1 MWISRPFSEMLNFD
15 LIEEDGKWQQKRHK
29 LLDLFLSKGRF
40 RMEGNMRYPAFLR
53 ENGTIGFVA
62 PSFGCAIE
70 PYKSGFLNAQK
81 RWREQGYQLQL
92 GPNCYAGDGVGISS
106 TPEKCGKELTDWYC
120 NKNNDCLISCGGGEL
135 MCEILDYV
143 DFEKIREAAPKW
155 YLGYSDNTN
164 FTFLLTT
171 LCDTASVYG
180 PCAAAFGMEPLH
192 PSLNDAMSLLRGE
205 KLTMRGYDRWERE
218 SQKDEENPLAPY
230 HLTETSVIKYFL
242 PDGRTNV
249 ESLREAAGR
258 EAGERTVTTTD
269 ADNGFKEEIVFS
281 GRLLG
286 GCMDCLINLLG
297 TKYDKTAE
305 FVEHYKED
313 GIVWF
318 LESCDLNL
326 MSVRRAMWQMEHA
339 GWFKYC
345 KGFLIG
351 RPRIGM
357 GVEEFGIDH
366 YQAVCE
372 MLYDHHVPVLMDLD
386 IGHLPPA
393 MPLICGSMVRVA
405 SDGRTYRVE
414 MELQ

>member
-1 MWISRPFSEMLNFD
+1 
-15 LIEEDGKWQQKRHK
+15 
-29 LLDLFLSKGRF
+29 
-40 RMEGNMRYPAFLR
+40 MRYPAFLR
-53 ENGTIGFVA
+53 EKGTIGFVA

-70 PYKSGFLNAQK
+70 PYKSGFLNAQQ

-92 GPNCYAGDGVGISS
+92 GPNCYAGEGVGISS
-106 TPEKCGKELTDWYC
+106 TPKKCGEELTDAYC
-120 NKNNDCLISCGGGEL
+120 DKNNDCLISCGGGEL

-143 DFEKIREAAPKW
+143 DFERIGRADPKW

-171 LCDTASVYG
+171 LSDTASLYG

-205 KLTMRGYDRWERE
+205 KLIMRGYDRWERE

-230 HLTETSVIKYFL
+230 NLTETSVIKYYL

-249 ESLREAAGR
+249 ESLRMAAGQCDGR
-258 EAGERTVTTTD
+258 AGAGEMLMDTD
-269 ADNGFKEEIVFS
+269 GGGKAEIAFS

-286 GCMDCLINLLG
+286 GCMDCLITLLG
-297 TKYDKTAE
+297 TKYDKTAA
-305 FVEHYKED
+305 FAQRYKED
-313 GIVWF
+313 GIIWF
-318 LESCDLNL
+318 LEACDLNL
-326 MSVRRAMWQMEHA
+326 MSIRRAMWQMEHA
-339 GWFKYC
+339 GWFQYC

-351 RPRIGM
+351 RPRLGM
-357 GVEEFGIDH
+357 DAQEFGIDH

-372 MLYDHHVPVLMDLD
+372 MLYSYHVPVLMDLD

-393 MPLICGSMVRVA
+393 MPLVCGSMARVV
-405 SDGRTYRVE
+405 SDGETYRVE
-414 MELQ
+414 MEMN

>member
-1 MWISRPFSEMLNFD
+1 
-15 LIEEDGKWQQKRHK
+15 
-29 LLDLFLSKGRF
+29 
-40 RMEGNMRYPAFLR
+40 MRYPAFLQ
-53 ENGTIGFVA
+53 EKGTIGFVA

-70 PYKSGFLNAQK
+70 PYSSGFLNAQK

-106 TPEKCGKELTDWYC
+106 TPERCGKELTDWYC
-120 NKNNDCLISCGGGEL
+120 DKNNDCLISCGGGEL

-143 DFEKIREAAPKW
+143 DFDKIREAAPKW

-205 KLTMRGYDRWERE
+205 KMTMQGYDRWERE

-230 HLTETSVIKYFL
+230 NLTETSVIKYFL

-249 ESLREAAGR
+249 ESLRATAEKYAVQAS
-258 EAGERTVTTTD
+258 VS
-269 ADNGFKEEIVFS
+269 ADNGAGGISEEIAGNENSGETETVFS

-286 GCMDCLINLLG
+286 GCMDCLVNLLG
-297 TKYDKTAE
+297 TKYDKVAE
-305 FVEHYKED
+305 FTQRYQED

-318 LESCDLNL
+318 LEACDLNL
-326 MSVRRAMWQMEHA
+326 MSIRRAMWQMEHA
-339 GWFKYC
+339 GWFKHC

-357 GVEEFGIDH
+357 DVEEFGIDH

-372 MLYDHHVPVLMDLD
+372 MLYSYQVPVLMDLD

-393 MPLICGSMVRVA
+393 MPLICGSMSRVV
-405 SDGRTYRVE
+405 SDGTCYRVE
-414 MELQ
+414 MELS